1 MNEGNTNEYKWY
13 TIDIGGTQFKL
24 PVRYQNVA
32 LITQDVNSVIVRA
45 IDTETNKYVA
55 IKKVN
60 HLFQNSIWAKRIY
73 VKLKL
78 LIHFNHREALVVQL
92 RNVYTPEQN
101 LDDFQTLYF
110 VFNYVDYDL
119 NAIIRCYRWK
129 LPEDRIKY
137 YIYSLLRILKFIHSA
152 GISHRNLKPENIGF
166 NRSSN
171 ITVGYYKVFL
181 GDKRYGDKLD
191 IWSVGCIMG
200 EFILGQPL
208 FCGDDSLDQ
217 FDQIFDIIGTP
228 DLAILNDYKISEIT
242 SYIRRLPVRPRID
255 YNECFGYRCS
265 PTRKKVTYGISP
277 EGIDFLDSLL
287 TFDYR
292 MRPTVEEA
300 LMHPY
305 LKEYH
310 NPAKEPT
317 AELFLDENVDEDYEI
332 DTWKNLIWQMVQE
345 FEPPSWANEI
355 DETVE
360 L

>member
-1 MNEGNTNEYKWY
+1 MAESNTDNDKWY

-32 LITQDVNSVIVRA
+32 LITQNANSVIVWW
-45 IDTETNKYVA
+45 
-55 IKKVN
+55 
-60 HLFQNSIWAKRIY
+60 LS
-73 VKLKL
+73 
-78 LIHFNHREALVVQL
+78 
-92 RNVYTPEQN
+92 PE
-101 LDDFQTLYF
+101 
-110 VFNYVDYDL
+110 
-119 NAIIRCYRWK
+119 
-129 LPEDRIKY
+129 
-137 YIYSLLRILKFIHSA
+137 
-152 GISHRNLKPENIGF
+152 
-166 NRSSN
+166 
-171 ITVGYYKVFL
+171 VFL
-181 GDKRYGDKLD
+181 GDKRYGDKVD

-200 EFILGQPL
+200 EFILGQSL

-255 YNECFGYRCS
+255 YNEWFGYRCS
-265 PTRKKVTYGISP
+265 PTQQKLTFGISP

-332 DTWKNLIWQMVQE
+332 DTWKSLIWKMVQE

-355 DETVE
+355 SETVE